1 MSKNHYRLLLAGITL
16 CIFAFTVFWWN
27 ERQKAS
33 STPSHKPYRIEVL
46 FKSYNRPPTFWTL
59 VGDGI
64 LAAQKEFGVECN
76 ITAPYYESDI
86 DTQINLMELAI
97 GRKPDAII
105 LAASDYERLVPVCQ
119 MAVDAGILLLTVDSD
134 VDFDGRTAFVGTD
147 NVEIGRK
154 LAQLMQEQIGDT
166 AVFGVMSHVEGT
178 TTATDRLAGLLEATP
193 NADARM
199 VGFDY
204 CEGSE
209 ALSKERTK
217 KMLTEHPEIKC
228 IVGLNESSAL
238 GVANALQEMGLAGQ
252 VKLVVCDSSEKQVQF
267 LENGTIQ
274 ACVVQNPFSMGYLS
288 VVNALKLLDR
298 QSAGPVIHTDSVIVR
313 KENLNTAS
321 FQQLIIPFSS

>member
-1 MSKNHYRLLLAGITL
+1 MSKNHYRLLLAGIIL
-16 CIFAFTVFWWN
+16 CIAAFTVFWWN

-33 STPSHKPYRIEVL
+33 TAPSQVPYRIEVI
-46 FKSYNRPPTFWTL
+46 FKSYSRPPTFWTL

-64 LAAQKEFGVECN
+64 RTAQEEFGVTCN

-86 DTQINLMELAI
+86 DTQIELMDQAI
-97 GRKPDAII
+97 SRKPDAII
-105 LAASDYERLVPVCQ
+105 LAAADYDQLAPVCKK
-119 MAVDAGILLLTVDSD
+119 AVDAGILLLTVDSD
-134 VDFDGRTAFVGTD
+134 VDFSGRTSFVGTD

-154 LAQLMQEQIGDT
+154 LAQLMAEQINSDEP
-166 AVFGVMSHVEGT
+166 FGVMSHVEGT
-178 TTATDRLAGLLEATP
+178 TTATERLQGLLEDTP
-193 NADARM
+193 DAEARM
-199 VGFDY
+199 MGFDY

-209 ALSKERTK
+209 ELSRERTI

-238 GVANALQEMGLAGQ
+238 GVANALEEMGLSGQ
-252 VKLVVCDSSEKQVQF
+252 VKLVVCDSSEKQIQF

-288 VVNALKLLDR
+288 VVNALKLLER
-298 QSAGPVIHTDSVIVR
+298 QSVAPVIYTDSVIVR

-321 FQQLIIPFSS
+321 YQQLIIPFSP